1 MKSKGHRETLFVV
14 KLGPATDPK
23 CVDRGVNDTPE
34 KLAHI
39 RTRSEKSGGSTRIK
53 VNGETVWTAIRLS
66 VAAVEKT
73 SELIMNGG

>member
-1 MKSKGHRETLFVV
+1 M

-23 CVDRGVNDTPE
+23 CVDSGVNDTAE

-39 RTRSEKSGGSTRIK
+39 RTRSEQSGGSTRTE

-66 VAAVEKT
+66 VAVGKT
-73 SELIMNGG
+73 SELIMNGGYLI

>member
-1 MKSKGHRETLFVV
+1 MLT
-14 KLGPATDPK
+14 A
-23 CVDRGVNDTPE
+23 GVNDTPE

-66 VAAVEKT
+66 VAVEKT